1 MRLAILVAAAL
12 IVGML
17 IQTCR
22 KDAEVKEDVPA
33 TWTYDP
39 TPFELEIPSSFPV
52 MEFEEDNPL
61 TVEGVALGRMLYY
74 DPLLDPYQSRSCS
87 SCHVQSESFS
97 SYAEVLP
104 HLNLGWNKAFLWN
117 GKVRGSLE
125 DAMRFEVE
133 EFFQTDLTRLN
144 EHPAYPRRFYEA
156 FGAREITSDLVARA
170 LAQFGRTLVSS
181 NARYDQVLRNEEGV
195 FFTEEELRGLEI
207 FNTERGDCFHCHG
220 GILFTDNMFHNTGL
234 DAEPGDKG
242 LSAVT
247 GDPLDRGR
255 FKTPTLRNIEVTAPY
270 MHDGRFRTL
279 EEVVDF
285 YSEGVQNSPTIDPLM
300 KFAHQGGVR
309 LTAQE
314 RSDLIAFLKT
324 LTDTTF
330 LTNPAFGNPF

>member
-1 MRLAILVAAAL
+1 
-12 IVGML
+12 
-17 IQTCR
+17 
-22 KDAEVKEDVPA
+22 
-33 TWTYDP
+33 
-39 TPFELEIPSSFPV
+39 
-52 MEFEEDNPL
+52 
-61 TVEGVALGRMLYY
+61 
-74 DPLLDPYQSRSCS
+74 
-87 SCHVQSESFS
+87 
-97 SYAEVLP
+97 
-104 HLNLGWNKAFLWN
+104 
-117 GKVRGSLE
+117 
-125 DAMRFEVE
+125 
-133 EFFQTDLTRLN
+133 
-144 EHPAYPRRFYEA
+144 
-156 FGAREITSDLVARA
+156 
-170 LAQFGRTLVSS
+170 
-181 NARYDQVLRNEEGV
+181 
-195 FFTEEELRGLEI
+195 LEI